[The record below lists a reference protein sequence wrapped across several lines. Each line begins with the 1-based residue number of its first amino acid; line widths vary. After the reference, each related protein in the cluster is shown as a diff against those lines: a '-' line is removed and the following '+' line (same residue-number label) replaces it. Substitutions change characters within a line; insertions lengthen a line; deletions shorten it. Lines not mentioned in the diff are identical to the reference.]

1 MPMGHVT
8 AGTSLDEDV
17 WKEVQEFR
25 KALVKMFLGRGEDCV
40 FMETAMGFRR
50 QPHMVIECVPVP
62 EDMGSMLP
70 MYYQKAI
77 QVHVHI
83 LLLFVNSPFTV
94 SQIEA
99 VELVAC
105 WC

>member
-1 MPMGHVT
+1 MTPGHCLIVPMGHVT

-25 KALVKMFLGRGEDCV
+25 KALVKMFLSRGEDCV

-83 LLLFVNSPFTV
+83 LLFL
-94 SQIEA
+94 
-99 VELVAC
+99 
-105 WC
+105 

>member
-25 KALVKMFLGRGEDCV
+25 KALVRMFLGRGEDCV

-83 LLLFVNSPFTV
+83 LLFLSLYVIHLPV

-99 VELVAC
+99 VELVA
-105 WC
+105 